1 MKPPLQ
7 TDPDQ
12 TPANTFPESLPGV
25 DVPHGLARLA
35 GDQNLLRQLL
45 ISFSQDYGRYRF
57 EIKNALAAGDWDEA
71 GKSCHALK
79 GIAAMISAKDLS
91 AAAAA
96 LNDGIRQ
103 GNRDNLDPMVAR
115 FDLAFDQVMSAAA
128 ILMAQEDKAPRAA
141 TADYGGEPK
150 SQPADLAPMFN
161 QMAAL
166 LQRNDFD
173 AVSGFRSL
181 QERLGDR
188 LQAGDLEQ
196 LGVEINR
203 FDFDHAL
210 QTLRRIAAALE
221 IPLNL

>member
-1 MKPPLQ
+1 MKPPVQ
-7 TDPDQ
+7 TGPDQ
-12 TPANTFPESLPGV
+12 TPANVFPESLPGV

-57 EIKNALAAGDWDEA
+57 EIKNALAVGDWDEA
-71 GKSCHALK
+71 AKSCHALK

-96 LNDGIRQ
+96 LNEAIRH
-103 GNRDNLDPMVAR
+103 GKRDNLDPLVAR

-128 ILMAQEDKAPRAA
+128 ILMAMEDKEPRDA
-141 TADYGGEPK
+141 TADYDRGPD
-150 SQPADLAPMFN
+150 SPADLAPMFN
-161 QMAAL
+161 QMADL
-166 LQRNDFD
+166 LKRNDFD
-173 AVSGFRSL
+173 AVSCFRSF

-188 LQAGDLEQ
+188 RPAEGVEQ
-196 LGVEINR
+196 LGVEMNR

-210 QTLRRIAAALE
+210 QTLKRMAAALG
-221 IPLNL
+221 IPLKL